1 MKQQKINK
9 IEHRIHLHPQSQ
21 HYHHHHRHPLQRLHP
36 PKPQYP
42 DRRLHGR
49 SRRKHM
55 LEPNITG
62 IKAIL
67 PGNFRDIFRIREF
80 DIHALHTLATLQPN
94 QTKPNQPNKKKHT
107 LYKAAPCCAV
117 SITWIVAW
125 SPIFTSTSAGNGT
138 CGRHT
143 VPGYGSLVGPEMA
156 NGFTTGWLMLGGTVP
171 RPMLM

>member
-21 HYHHHHRHPLQRLHP
+21 HYHHHHRHPLQRLNP

-42 DRRLHGR
+42 YRRLHGR

-55 LEPNITG
+55 LEPNIAG

-94 QTKPNQPNKKKHT
+94 QTRQTRKNIHYTKQPH
-107 LYKAAPCCAV
+107 AAPSQSTGLSHDRQSSHPHRPATAPEGDKPCPGTAHWLGPRWQ
-117 SITWIVAW
+117 TA
-125 SPIFTSTSAGNGT
+125 SPRDGSCWEAP
-138 CGRHT
+138 C
-143 VPGYGSLVGPEMA
+143 PGPC
-156 NGFTTGWLMLGGTVP
+156 
-171 RPMLM
+171 